1 MDIYEKTADLAHSI
15 KESSEY
21 SEFME
26 MEKLVKQNPEARE
39 ILNEYRAQQFA
50 VSLAEMAGHS
60 GEALND
66 AFAEIC
72 DMMEGNALLRRY
84 LNAETNLT
92 CMIQRINQ
100 IFLENLGMSAAA
112 FPMLEDA
119 GEENGGYLN

>member
-1 MDIYEKTADLAHSI
+1 MDIYEKTAELALSI

-26 MEKLVKQNPEARE
+26 MEKQVKQNPEARE

-50 VSLAEMAGHS
+50 LSLAELAGQS
-60 GEALND
+60 PDAMND

-72 DMMEGNALLRRY
+72 DMMEGNNLLRRY

-92 CMIQRINQ
+92 CMMQRVQQ
-100 IFLENLGMSAAA
+100 IFMENLGVSAVAY
-112 FPMLEDA
+112 PMLEDA
-119 GEENGGYLN
+119 CEDAGGYLN

>member
-1 MDIYEKTADLAHSI
+1 MDIYEKTADLALSI
-15 KESSEY
+15 KESKEY
-21 SEFME
+21 SEFMD
-26 MEKLVKQNPEARE
+26 MEKEIKQNPEARE

-50 VSLAEMAGHS
+50 MSLAELAGHDAES
-60 GEALND
+60 LND

-100 IFLENLGMSAAA
+100 IFTENLGISTAA
-112 FPMLEDA
+112 FPMLEDST
-119 GEENGGYLN
+119 EENGGFLN